1 MAYRKLEQLSK
12 NLKSN
17 FFYNYDVSTSTW
29 FQAGGK
35 TDVFCL
41 VSDEKELEIIL
52 NHTENIPIFVIGAG
66 SNLLVRDGGF
76 RGLIIKLG
84 KSFNNLAL
92 NDNFIHVGASI
103 LDSNLSRF
111 ALSNSLSN
119 LEFFSGI
126 PGSVGGAIKMNA
138 GCYGSETKD
147 VLEKVSVITKNGK
160 RRNLYK
166 KDLNL
171 DYRNSNLTN
180 KDIITSAVFKA
191 DFGDKEK
198 IKLIIKNIKYK
209 REIYQPLRT
218 KTSGSTFKNPKGFY
232 AAKLIEE
239 SDCKGLNV
247 GDAQVSDK
255 HANFIINHNKATA
268 KDIEDLG
275 KIVQDKVYKKFDICL
290 DWEIKIIGESSE

>member
-1 MAYRKLEQLSK
+1 MAYTKLEQLSK

-17 FFYNYDVSTSTW
+17 FFYNYDLSTSTW
-29 FQAGGK
+29 FQTGGK

-92 NDNFIHVGASI
+92 NNNFIHVGASI
-103 LDSNLSRF
+103 LDLNLSRF

-160 RRNLYK
+160 KRNLYNK
-166 KDLNL
+166 ELKL

-209 REIYQPLRT
+209 REKYQPLRT
-218 KTSGSTFKNPKGFY
+218 KTSGSTFKNPKGLY

-239 SDCKGLNV
+239 SNCKSLKI
-247 GDAQVSDK
+247 GDAEVSSK
-255 HANFIINHNKATA
+255 HANFFINLNKASA

-275 KIVQDKVYKKFDICL
+275 KAVQEKVYKKFSINL
-290 DWEIKIIGESSE
+290 EWEIIIIGESSD